1 MNLNTL
7 YEIATKWTDF
17 FDQAGILRRLYETF
31 ILIFS
36 VFVPQ
41 WLHFRL
47 VNEFPISF
55 IYG

>member
-7 YEIATKWTDF
+7 YEIATKWNDF

-36 VFVPQ
+36 IAVPQ
-41 WLHFRL
+41 WLHVCL